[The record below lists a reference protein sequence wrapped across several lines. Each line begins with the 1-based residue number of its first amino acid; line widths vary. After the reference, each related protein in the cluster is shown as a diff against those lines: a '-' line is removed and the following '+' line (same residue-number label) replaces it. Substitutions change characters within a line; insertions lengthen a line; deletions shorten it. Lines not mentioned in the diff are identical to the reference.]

1 MNSAVL
7 FVIFNRP
14 ETTARVFEAIRS
26 ARPPRLYV
34 AADGPR
40 TSRSGEADRCRLVRE
55 IASRVDWTCEL
66 HTLFR
71 EANLGCKLGVS
82 GAIDWFFQSETEGI
96 ILEDDV
102 VPLASFFGLCDELLE
117 TYRDDP
123 KVFAVSGCN
132 LVSSVY
138 RPNHSYFFSRYCH
151 VWGWATWRR
160 AWEHY
165 DVPMNA

>member
-55 IASRVDWTCEL
+55 IASRVDWPCEL

-138 RPNHSYFFSRYCH
+138 RP
-151 VWGWATWRR
+151 
-160 AWEHY
+160 EHY
-165 DVPMNA
+165 DFF